1 MLSLKQEFIRRYLKY
16 LLTDVTVVP
25 IEDFEVETLSKN
37 YRFVVGE
44 EIKIPRWLAK
54 ILEKKGKV
62 KIKDETDVRETLG
75 RLPYYI
81 VRESEGASIEIE
93 LDLYLKAK
101 EYLEKL
107 ENSNVKERI
116 REMIMRFI
124 RIRLPKLLRK
134 AIVPGS
140 EKEALIWEDVL
151 IALIRNAHEHWVK
164 TFLETDL
171 SKLRDFIL

>member
-1 MLSLKQEFIRRYLKY
+1 M
-16 LLTDVTVVP
+16 P

-62 KIKDETDVRETLG
+62 KIKDEIDVREALG

-81 VRESEGASIEIE
+81 VRETEGASIEIE
-93 LDLYLKAK
+93 MDLYLKAK

-107 ENSNVKERI
+107 ENSNMRERI
-116 REMIMRFI
+116 KDMIMRFI
-124 RIRLPKLLRK
+124 RIRVPKLLRK
-134 AIVPGS
+134 AVIPGG

-151 IALIRNAHEHWVK
+151 ITAIRNAHENWVK
-164 TFLETDL
+164 TFFETDL
-171 SKLRDFIL
+171 SKFRDFIF